1 MEDMKHDTIRTV
13 DDLIDAFGGNSIL
26 AEWLGI
32 GDTAVS
38 NWRDRKSIPS
48 GWHLRLYLEAEAR
61 GLSIDPRLF
70 GMDDWPLTRKS
81 GRGGFKPAVARPV
94 VA

>member
-1 MEDMKHDTIRTV
+1 MDDMKRETLKTV
-13 DDLIDAFGGNSIL
+13 DELIDAFGGNSVL
-26 AEWLGI
+26 ADWLGI

-48 GWHLRLYLEAEAR
+48 GWHLRLYLEAESR
-61 GLSIDPRLF
+61 GLSIDPKLF
-70 GMDDWPLTRKS
+70 GLEAWPLTRRPN
-81 GRGGFKPAVARPV
+81 RGGFRSTPPRAV